1 MEQSISFNVR
11 KGNGRRH
18 SSLCA
23 FSFQLLDI
31 LWQTTEVDLIQS
43 EVHVAVHVVD
53 VSILYVL
60 STQKG

>member
-1 MEQSISFNVR
+1 MREVNR
-11 KGNGRRH
+11 GHH

-31 LWQTTEVDLIQS
+31 LRQTTEVDLIQS